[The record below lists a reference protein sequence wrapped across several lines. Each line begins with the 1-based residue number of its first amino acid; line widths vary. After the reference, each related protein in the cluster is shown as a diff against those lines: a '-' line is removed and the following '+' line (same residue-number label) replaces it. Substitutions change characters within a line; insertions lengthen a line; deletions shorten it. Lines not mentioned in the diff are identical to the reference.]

1 VVGVFSNEESVST
14 LTTEIASRGS
24 EQWALKR
31 YLTMDALEAAKTQT
45 YNIRDIDVFTTASE
59 RNRPAFAASDL
70 NIGPNTETS
79 VPGQVLYGHNRIW
92 PRFRPQFTPNS
103 SPIHR
108 AVLIVGVMTDVG
120 AKFCAASACPS

>member
-59 RNRPAFAASDL
+59 RNRTCICCVRS
-70 NIGPNTETS
+70 
-79 VPGQVLYGHNRIW
+79 QY
-92 PRFRPQFTPNS
+92 
-103 SPIHR
+103 R
-108 AVLIVGVMTDVG
+108 AQY
-120 AKFCAASACPS
+120 